1 MSDEV
6 AGRLRALAEEYVT
19 LVEAMR
25 GGQYVDSDEWQ
36 RLSADRT
43 LTVQGRL
50 ALFPAAARVVAGTA
64 PGSGSRTSTRIRP
77 PRSIGAPS

>member
-6 AGRLRALAEEYVT
+6 AGRLRTLAKEYVT

-25 GGQYVDSDEWQ
+25 GGQYTDSEEWQ

-43 LTVQGRL
+43 LVHDELLQL
-50 ALFPAAARVVAGTA
+50 AGVTRRDDMYAFCREVLANRA
-64 PGSGSRTSTRIRP
+64 PDE
-77 PRSIGAPS
+77 